1 MSLKKIAAVRRGLKL
16 PGGAGVRSLRGLL
29 VGSAILF
36 MCSALAGAAS
46 GRTGAGS
53 SGEASGSGLASPKAV
68 VREVRTLESDRIGTT
83 SPVGLAFA
91 SSNESFYL
99 TSAPKQIAPPDTVI
113 ARLKPFALR
122 QNTDRVDSTKVAAS
136 VRNRINIAFDDVR
149 DRLLLLREDG
159 RRLFA
164 IQANT
169 DGSLDPTSLVRYD
182 VGRFGLG
189 HPEGMAVDPAS
200 GAIFILDASGPRIAR
215 LEPGSDG
222 GFADADVSSVDLA
235 PSGATNVRGIAFDPS
250 SGHLHVHAEGGKL
263 YELTTAG
270 QTVAVRDLSGITLG
284 TPQAMVFAPS
294 GDLTDS
300 PDQQSIYMADSGGS
314 GQALGQIVELS
325 LTAAVAPA
333 ASSFSSSL
341 VHTVDTAAWDKPS
354 PDPSGLAYLS
364 GKNRIMVTDG
374 EVEETKG
381 GITHFEG
388 ANVWEMT
395 FGGNVLRTA
404 NVSKVQPTV
413 VPMSNEPT
421 GVAYDPALDLYYFT
435 DDGPKVVLR
444 LNPGADDV
452 VGTADDSWN
461 SFAVSGFGDGDPEGI
476 AYDTAHDRIFVA
488 DGVNAEVYQ
497 YTTTGSLVG
506 HFDVAAFGVQDPET
520 VEFNPVSGTLFVL
533 SNRPSGPIIV
543 ETSLNGTL
551 IQTINVAAA
560 GARKPAGLAYAPA
573 SDGSGDLHFYIAD
586 RGIDNDSHPEEN
598 DGKIYELTAPQ
609 TGTPDQD
616 PTITSDGGGAT
627 ASKSV
632 PENQAAVTD
641 VDATD
646 PDSDPLTYSLAG
658 GVDAS
663 DFTINQTSGVLSFTT
678 PPDFEAPGDANTDN
692 VYEVTV
698 AVSDGRG
705 GSDSQQIS
713 VTVTD
718 VVEAPNQDPTIT
730 SDGGGATA
738 SESVPENQTAVTDV
752 DATDPDSDPLTYSFA
767 GGADDSDFTI
777 NQTSGVLSFTTPP
790 DFEAPGDANTDNV
803 YEVTVAVSDGQG
815 GSDTQQISV
824 TVTNVDEGGS
834 SAFTFSLRDAATVG
848 GVSVANEDLV
858 SYDGAGH
865 FSLAFDGSDVGLA
878 AYRIDGFAWLDSDTL
893 LLSVDADRSNILP
906 GMTGPIDDSDV
917 VRFDATS
924 LGATTAGTFSM
935 YFDGSDVGLTQSA
948 ADVDALELLSD
959 GRLVISTTGTV
970 SVSGVSAR
978 DEDLLAFTPDHRG
991 HVRALFRRQRCWTRR
1006 EPRGRR
1012 RGERG
1017 RLRKALLVNRRHL
1030 RRSRFERGGRG
1041 RLRLQSD
1048 PARTDDR
1055 RHILV
1060 VSFLR
1065 RLELRSRGERRL
1077 RHRRALRAGCGNVV
1091 TG

>member
-1 MSLKKIAAVRRGLKL
+1 
-16 PGGAGVRSLRGLL
+16 
-29 VGSAILF
+29 

-46 GRTGAGS
+46 GRAGAGS
-53 SGEASGSGLASPKAV
+53 SGEASRSGLARTEAV

-99 TSAPKQIAPPDTVI
+99 TSAPKQIAPPDTAI

-122 QNTDRVDSTKVAAS
+122 RNTDRVGSTKVAAS

-159 RRLFA
+159 RRLYA
-164 IQANT
+164 IQANA

-182 VGRFGLG
+182 VSRFGLG

-222 GFADADVSSVDLA
+222 GFADADVSSIDLA

-263 YELTTAG
+263 YELTTGG

-300 PDQQSIYMADSGGS
+300 PDEQSIYMADSGGS

-413 VPMSNEPT
+413 VPMSDEPT
-421 GVAYDPALDLYYFT
+421 GVAYDPALDLYYFS
-435 DDGPKVVLR
+435 DDGPKVVFR

-461 SFAVSGFGDGDPEGI
+461 SFGVSGFGDGDPEGI

-533 SNRPSGPIIV
+533 SNRPSGPIVV

-609 TGTPDQD
+609 TGTPNQD
-616 PTITSDGGGAT
+616 PTITSAGGGAT

-632 PENQAAVTD
+632 PENQTAVTD

-646 PDSDPLTYSLAG
+646 PDSDPLTYSLEG
-658 GVDAS
+658 GADDS

-713 VTVTD
+713 VTVTNMD
-718 VVEAPNQDPTIT
+718 DT
-730 SDGGGATA
+730 S
-738 SESVPENQTAVTDV
+738 S
-752 DATDPDSDPLTYSFA
+752 
-767 GGADDSDFTI
+767 
-777 NQTSGVLSFTTPP
+777 
-790 DFEAPGDANTDNV
+790 
-803 YEVTVAVSDGQG
+803 
-815 GSDTQQISV
+815 
-824 TVTNVDEGGS
+824 
-834 SAFTFSLRDAATVG
+834 FTFSLRDAATVG
-848 GVSVANEDLV
+848 GVSVANEDIV

-893 LLSVDADRSNILP
+893 LLSVDTDRTNILP

-917 VRFDATS
+917 VRFNASS

-948 ADVDALELLSD
+948 ADVDALELLAD
-959 GRLVISTTGTV
+959 GRIVISTTGTV

-978 DEDLLAFTPDHRG
+978 DEDLLAFTPASLG
-991 HVRALFRRQRCWTRR
+991 QTTAGTFALYFD
-1006 EPRGRR
+1006 GSDVGL
-1012 RGERG
+1012 GENPEDVDAVSVDASG
-1017 RLRKALLVNRRHL
+1017 RL
-1030 RRSRFERGGRG
+1030 
-1041 RLRLQSD
+1041 
-1048 PARTDDR
+1048 
-1055 RHILV
+1055 
-1060 VSFLR
+1060 FLSTADTFAVPG
-1065 RLELRSRGERRL
+1065 LSGADEDVFVFNPTQLGPTT
-1077 RHRRALRAGCGNVV
+1077 AGTYLPSLFFDGSSSGLAANDVFGIDV
-1091 TG
+1091 P

>member
-1 MSLKKIAAVRRGLKL
+1 
-16 PGGAGVRSLRGLL
+16 
-29 VGSAILF
+29 

-46 GRTGAGS
+46 GRAAAGP
-53 SGEASGSGLASPKAV
+53 SGEASGSSLASPKAV
-68 VREVRTLESDRIGTT
+68 VREVGTLESDRIGTS

-91 SSNESFYL
+91 SSNGSFYL
-99 TSAPKQIAPPDTVI
+99 TGAPKQIAAPDTTI
-113 ARLKPFALR
+113 ARLKPFAPR
-122 QNTDRVDSTKVAAS
+122 RNADRVGSSEVAAS
-136 VRNRINIAFDDVR
+136 VRNRINVAFDDVR

-164 IQANT
+164 IQANA
-169 DGSLDPTSLVRYD
+169 DGSLDPTSLMRYD
-182 VGRFGLG
+182 VSPFGLG
-189 HPEGMAVDPAS
+189 PPAGMAVDPAS
-200 GAIFILDASGPRIAR
+200 GAIFVLDASGPRIAR

-222 GFADADVSSVDLA
+222 GFADADISSIDLA

-250 SGHLHVHAEGGKL
+250 SGHLHVHAQGGKL
-263 YELTTAG
+263 YELTTGG

-294 GDLTDS
+294 GDLTDA
-300 PDQQSIYMADSGGS
+300 PDELSIYVADSGGS
-314 GQALGQIVELS
+314 RQALGQIVELS
-325 LTAAVAPA
+325 LSAAVAPA

-374 EVEETKG
+374 EVEETVG

-395 FGGNVLRTA
+395 FGGNVIRTA
-404 NVSKVQPTV
+404 NISKVQPTV

-421 GVAYDPALDLYYFT
+421 GVAYDPAQDIYYFA
-435 DDGPKVVLR
+435 DDSQKAVFR

-452 VGTADDSWN
+452 VGTADDGWN
-461 SFAVSGFGDGDPEGI
+461 SFGVKAFGDTDPEGI

-488 DGVNAEVYQ
+488 DGANAEVYQ

-506 HFDVAAFGVQDPET
+506 HFDVAAFGVQDPES
-520 VEFNPVSGTLFVL
+520 VEYNPVSGTLFVL
-533 SNRPSGPIIV
+533 SNRESGPIVV
-543 ETSLNGTL
+543 ETSITGTL
-551 IQTINVAAA
+551 VQTINVAAA
-560 GARKPAGLAYAPA
+560 GAHKPAGLAYAPA
-573 SDGSGDLHFYIAD
+573 SDGSGTFRFYIAD
-586 RGIDNDSHPEEN
+586 RGVDNNSNPNEN

-609 TGTPDQD
+609 TGTPNQD
-616 PTITSDGGGAT
+616 PTITSDGGGTT

-632 PENQAAVTD
+632 PENQTAVTD

-658 GVDAS
+658 GVDDS

-713 VTVTD
+713 VTVT
-718 VVEAPNQDPTIT
+718 
-730 SDGGGATA
+730 
-738 SESVPENQTAVTDV
+738 
-752 DATDPDSDPLTYSFA
+752 
-767 GGADDSDFTI
+767 
-777 NQTSGVLSFTTPP
+777 
-790 DFEAPGDANTDNV
+790 
-803 YEVTVAVSDGQG
+803 
-815 GSDTQQISV
+815 
-824 TVTNVDEGGS
+824 NVDDTSS

-848 GVSVANEDLV
+848 GVSVANEDIV
-858 SYDGAGH
+858 SNDGAGH

-878 AYRIDGFAWLDSDTL
+878 GYRIDASAWLDSDTL
-893 LLSVDADRSNILP
+893 LLSVDADRANILP

-917 VRFDATS
+917 VRFDASS

-948 ADVDALELLSD
+948 ADVDAFELLSD

-970 SVSGVSAR
+970 SVSGTSAR
-978 DEDLLAFTPDHRG
+978 DEDLLAFTPTSLG
-991 HVRALFRRQRCWTRR
+991 QTTVGTFALYFD
-1006 EPRGRR
+1006 GSDVGL
-1012 RGERG
+1012 GESPEDVDAVSVDSTG
-1017 RLRKALLVNRRHL
+1017 RLFLSTADTFAVPGLSGADEDVFVFNPTQLGPTTAGTYSPSL
-1030 RRSRFERGGRG
+1030 FFDGS
-1041 RLRLQSD
+1041 
-1048 PARTDDR
+1048 
-1055 RHILV
+1055 
-1060 VSFLR
+1060 SFGLAANDVF
-1065 RLELRSRGERRL
+1065 GID
-1077 RHRRALRAGCGNVV
+1077 VP
-1091 TG
+1091 

>member
-1 MSLKKIAAVRRGLKL
+1 
-16 PGGAGVRSLRGLL
+16 LRGLL

-46 GRTGAGS
+46 GRAGAGS
-53 SGEASGSGLASPKAV
+53 SGEASRSGLARTEAV

-99 TSAPKQIAPPDTVI
+99 TSAPKQIAPPDTAI

-122 QNTDRVDSTKVAAS
+122 RNTDRVGSTKVAAS

-159 RRLFA
+159 RRLYA
-164 IQANT
+164 IQANA

-182 VGRFGLG
+182 VSRFGLG

-222 GFADADVSSVDLA
+222 GFADADVSSIDLA

-263 YELTTAG
+263 YELTTGG

-300 PDQQSIYMADSGGS
+300 PDEQSIYMADSGGS

-413 VPMSNEPT
+413 VPMSDEPT
-421 GVAYDPALDLYYFT
+421 GVAYDPALDLYYFS
-435 DDGPKVVLR
+435 DDGPKVVFR

-461 SFAVSGFGDGDPEGI
+461 SFGVSGFGDGDPEGI

-533 SNRPSGPIIV
+533 SNRPSGPIVV

-609 TGTPDQD
+609 TGTPNQD
-616 PTITSDGGGAT
+616 PTITSAGGGAT

-632 PENQAAVTD
+632 PENQTAVTD

-646 PDSDPLTYSLAG
+646 PDSDPLTYSLEG
-658 GVDAS
+658 GADDS

-718 VVEAPNQDPTIT
+718 VVEAPNQHPMIS

-738 SESVPENQTAVTDV
+738 SKSVPENQTAVTDV
-752 DATDPDSDPLTYSFA
+752 DATDPDSDPLTYSLG

-803 YEVTVAVSDGQG
+803 YEVTVAVSDGRG
-815 GSDTQQISV
+815 GSDSQQISV
-824 TVTNVDEGGS
+824 TVTNMDDTS
-834 SAFTFSLRDAATVG
+834 SFTFSLRDAATVG
-848 GVSVANEDLV
+848 GVSVANEDIV

-893 LLSVDADRSNILP
+893 LLSVDTDRTNILP

-917 VRFDATS
+917 VRFNASS

-948 ADVDALELLSD
+948 ADVDALELLAD
-959 GRLVISTTGTV
+959 GRIVISTTGTV

-978 DEDLLAFTPDHRG
+978 DEDLLAFTPASLG
-991 HVRALFRRQRCWTRR
+991 QTTAGTFALYFD
-1006 EPRGRR
+1006 GSDVGL
-1012 RGERG
+1012 GENPEDVDAVSVDASG
-1017 RLRKALLVNRRHL
+1017 RL
-1030 RRSRFERGGRG
+1030 
-1041 RLRLQSD
+1041 
-1048 PARTDDR
+1048 
-1055 RHILV
+1055 
-1060 VSFLR
+1060 FLSTADTFAVPG
-1065 RLELRSRGERRL
+1065 LSGADEDVFVFNPTQLGPTT
-1077 RHRRALRAGCGNVV
+1077 AGTYLPSLFFDGSSSGLAANDVFGIDV
-1091 TG
+1091 P

>member
-1 MSLKKIAAVRRGLKL
+1 MSLRKIAAVRPGRKL
-16 PGGAGVRSLRGLL
+16 SGGVRGLL
-29 VGSAILF
+29 VGSAILV

-46 GRTGAGS
+46 GRAGAGP
-53 SGEASGSGLASPKAV
+53 GGQASGSGLASPKAV

-83 SPVGLAFA
+83 SPMGLAFE
-91 SSNESFYL
+91 SKNKSFYL
-99 TSAPKQIAPPDTVI
+99 VQAPPQVATPDTTI

-122 QNTDRVDSTKVAAS
+122 PSTDRVGSTKVVAS
-136 VRNRINIAFDDVR
+136 VRDPINIAFDDVR
-149 DRLLLLREDG
+149 DRLLLLRDDG

-164 IQANT
+164 IQTNA
-169 DGSLDPTSLVRYD
+169 DGSLDPTTLVRYD
-182 VGRFGLG
+182 VSRFGLG
-189 HPEGMAVDPAS
+189 HPAGMAVDPAS
-200 GAIFILDASGPRIAR
+200 GAIFVLDASGPRIAR

-222 GFADADVSSVDLA
+222 GFADADVSSIDLA

-250 SGHLHVHAEGGKL
+250 SGHLHVRAQGGKL
-263 YELTTAG
+263 YELTTGG

-294 GDLTDS
+294 GDLTDAS
-300 PDQQSIYMADSGGS
+300 DELSIYVADSGGS
-314 GQALGQIVELS
+314 RQALGQIVELS
-325 LTAAVAPA
+325 LSAAVAPA

-374 EVEETKG
+374 EVEETVG

-395 FGGNVLRTA
+395 FGGNVIRTA
-404 NVSKVQPTV
+404 NISKVQPTV

-421 GVAYDPALDLYYFT
+421 GVAYDPAQDIYYFS
-435 DDGPKVVLR
+435 DDGQKAVFR

-461 SFAVSGFGDGDPEGI
+461 SFGVNVFGDGDPEGI

-506 HFDVAAFGVQDPET
+506 HFDVAAFGVQDPES
-520 VEFNPVSGTLFVL
+520 VEYNPVTGTLFVL
-533 SNRPSGPIIV
+533 SNRPSGPIVV
-543 ETSLNGTL
+543 ETSITGTL
-551 IQTINVAAA
+551 VQTINVAAA

-573 SDGSGDLHFYIAD
+573 SDGSGAFRFYIAD
-586 RGIDNDSHPEEN
+586 RGVDNNSNPNEN
-598 DGKIYELTAPQ
+598 DGKIYEMTAPQ
-609 TGTPDQD
+609 TGPPNQD

-632 PENQAAVTD
+632 PENQTAVTD

-658 GVDAS
+658 GADAS
-663 DFTINQTSGVLSFTT
+663 DFTINQTSGVLSFAT

-713 VTVTD
+713 VTVT
-718 VVEAPNQDPTIT
+718 
-730 SDGGGATA
+730 
-738 SESVPENQTAVTDV
+738 
-752 DATDPDSDPLTYSFA
+752 
-767 GGADDSDFTI
+767 
-777 NQTSGVLSFTTPP
+777 
-790 DFEAPGDANTDNV
+790 
-803 YEVTVAVSDGQG
+803 
-815 GSDTQQISV
+815 
-824 TVTNVDEGGS
+824 NVDDTSS
-834 SAFTFSLRDAATVG
+834 SAFTFSLRAAATVG
-848 GVSVANEDLV
+848 GVSVANEDIV

-878 AYRIDGFAWLDSDTL
+878 GYRIDAFAWLDSDSL
-893 LLSVDADRSNILP
+893 LLSVDADLANILP

-917 VRFDATS
+917 VRFDASS

-948 ADVDALELLSD
+948 ADVDGFELLSD
-959 GRLVISTTGTV
+959 GRIVISTTGTV
-970 SVSGVSAR
+970 SVSSPSAR
-978 DEDLLAFTPDHRG
+978 DEDLLAFTPSTLG
-991 HVRALFRRQRCWTRR
+991 QTTAGTFALYFDGSDVGLGDSP
-1006 EPRGRR
+1006 EDIDAVSVDAS
-1012 RGERG
+1012 G
-1017 RLRKALLVNRRHL
+1017 RLFLSTADVFAVPGLSGADEDVFVFNPTQLGPTTAGAYSPSL
-1030 RRSRFERGGRG
+1030 FFDGS
-1041 RLRLQSD
+1041 
-1048 PARTDDR
+1048 
-1055 RHILV
+1055 
-1060 VSFLR
+1060 SFGLAANDV
-1065 RLELRSRGERRL
+1065 LGID
-1077 RHRRALRAGCGNVV
+1077 VP
-1091 TG
+1091 

>member
-1 MSLKKIAAVRRGLKL
+1 MSLRKIAAARPGRKL
-16 PGGAGVRSLRGLL
+16 SGGVRGLL
-29 VGSAILF
+29 VGSAILV

-46 GRTGAGS
+46 GRAGAGP
-53 SGEASGSGLASPKAV
+53 GGQASGSGLASPKAV

-83 SPVGLAFA
+83 SPMGLAFE
-91 SSNESFYL
+91 SKNKSFYL
-99 TSAPKQIAPPDTVI
+99 VQAPPQVATPDTTI

-122 QNTDRVDSTKVAAS
+122 PSTDRVGSTKVVAS
-136 VRNRINIAFDDVR
+136 VRDPINIAFDDVR
-149 DRLLLLREDG
+149 DRLLLLRDDG

-164 IQANT
+164 IQTNA
-169 DGSLDPTSLVRYD
+169 DGSLDPTTLVRYD
-182 VGRFGLG
+182 VSRFGLG
-189 HPEGMAVDPAS
+189 HPAGMAVDPAS
-200 GAIFILDASGPRIAR
+200 GAIFVLDASGPRIAR

-222 GFADADVSSVDLA
+222 GFADADVSSIDLA

-250 SGHLHVHAEGGKL
+250 SGHLHVHAQGGKL
-263 YELTTAG
+263 YELTTGG

-294 GDLTDS
+294 GDLTDAS
-300 PDQQSIYMADSGGS
+300 DELSIYVADSGGS
-314 GQALGQIVELS
+314 RQALGQIVELS

-374 EVEETKG
+374 EVEETVG

-395 FGGNVLRTA
+395 FGGNVIRTA
-404 NVSKVQPTV
+404 NISKVQPTV

-421 GVAYDPALDLYYFT
+421 GVAYDPAQDLYYFS
-435 DDGPKVVLR
+435 DDGQKAVFR

-461 SFAVSGFGDGDPEGI
+461 SFGVNAFGDGDPEGI

-506 HFDVAAFGVQDPET
+506 HFDVASFGVQDPES
-520 VEFNPVSGTLFVL
+520 VEYNPVSGTLFVL
-533 SNRPSGPIIV
+533 SNRPSGPIVV
-543 ETSLNGTL
+543 ETSITGTL
-551 IQTINVAAA
+551 VQTINVAAA

-573 SDGSGDLHFYIAD
+573 SDGSGAFRFYIAD
-586 RGIDNDSHPEEN
+586 RGVDNNSNPNEN
-598 DGKIYELTAPQ
+598 DGKIYEMTAPQ
-609 TGTPDQD
+609 TGPPNQD

-632 PENQAAVTD
+632 PENQTAVTD

-658 GVDAS
+658 GADAS
-663 DFTINQTSGVLSFTT
+663 DFTINQTSGVLSFAT

-713 VTVTD
+713 VTVT
-718 VVEAPNQDPTIT
+718 
-730 SDGGGATA
+730 
-738 SESVPENQTAVTDV
+738 
-752 DATDPDSDPLTYSFA
+752 
-767 GGADDSDFTI
+767 
-777 NQTSGVLSFTTPP
+777 
-790 DFEAPGDANTDNV
+790 
-803 YEVTVAVSDGQG
+803 
-815 GSDTQQISV
+815 
-824 TVTNVDEGGS
+824 NVDDTSS
-834 SAFTFSLRDAATVG
+834 SAFTFSLRAAATVG
-848 GVSVANEDLV
+848 GVSVANEDIV

-878 AYRIDGFAWLDSDTL
+878 GYRIDAFAWLDSDSL
-893 LLSVDADRSNILP
+893 LLSVDADLANILP

-917 VRFDATS
+917 VRFDASS

-948 ADVDALELLSD
+948 ADVDAFELLSD
-959 GRLVISTTGTV
+959 GRIVISTTGTV
-970 SVSGVSAR
+970 SVSSPSAR
-978 DEDLLAFTPDHRG
+978 DEDLLAFTPSTLG
-991 HVRALFRRQRCWTRR
+991 QTTAGTFALYFDGSDVGLGDSP
-1006 EPRGRR
+1006 EDIDAVSVDAS
-1012 RGERG
+1012 G
-1017 RLRKALLVNRRHL
+1017 RLFLSTADVFAVPGLSGADEDVFVFNPTQLGPTTAGAYSPSL
-1030 RRSRFERGGRG
+1030 FFDGS
-1041 RLRLQSD
+1041 
-1048 PARTDDR
+1048 
-1055 RHILV
+1055 
-1060 VSFLR
+1060 SFGLAANDVF
-1065 RLELRSRGERRL
+1065 GID
-1077 RHRRALRAGCGNVV
+1077 VP
-1091 TG
+1091 

>member
-1 MSLKKIAAVRRGLKL
+1 
-16 PGGAGVRSLRGLL
+16 LRGLL

-46 GRTGAGS
+46 GRAGAGS
-53 SGEASGSGLASPKAV
+53 SGEASRSGLARTEAV

-99 TSAPKQIAPPDTVI
+99 TSAPKQIAPPDTAI

-122 QNTDRVDSTKVAAS
+122 RNTDRVGSTKVAAS

-159 RRLFA
+159 RRLYA
-164 IQANT
+164 IQANA

-182 VGRFGLG
+182 VSRFGLG

-200 GAIFILDASGPRIAR
+200 GAIFILDASGQRIAR

-222 GFADADVSSVDLA
+222 GFADADVSSIDLA

-263 YELTTAG
+263 YELTTGG

-300 PDQQSIYMADSGGS
+300 PDEQSIYMADSGGS

-413 VPMSNEPT
+413 VPMSDEPT
-421 GVAYDPALDLYYFT
+421 GVAYDPALDLYYFS
-435 DDGPKVVLR
+435 DDGPKVVFR

-461 SFAVSGFGDGDPEGI
+461 SFGVSGFGDGDPEGI

-506 HFDVAAFGVQDPET
+506 HFDVAAFGVEDPET

-533 SNRPSGPIIV
+533 SNRPSGPIVV

-609 TGTPDQD
+609 TGTPNQD
-616 PTITSDGGGAT
+616 PTITSAGGGAT

-632 PENQAAVTD
+632 PENQTAVTD

-646 PDSDPLTYSLAG
+646 PDSDPLTYSLEG
-658 GVDAS
+658 GADDS

-713 VTVTD
+713 VTVTNMD
-718 VVEAPNQDPTIT
+718 DT
-730 SDGGGATA
+730 S
-738 SESVPENQTAVTDV
+738 S
-752 DATDPDSDPLTYSFA
+752 
-767 GGADDSDFTI
+767 
-777 NQTSGVLSFTTPP
+777 
-790 DFEAPGDANTDNV
+790 
-803 YEVTVAVSDGQG
+803 
-815 GSDTQQISV
+815 
-824 TVTNVDEGGS
+824 
-834 SAFTFSLRDAATVG
+834 FTFSLRDAATVG
-848 GVSVANEDLV
+848 GVSVANEDIV

-893 LLSVDADRSNILP
+893 LLSVDTDRTNILP

-917 VRFDATS
+917 VRFNASS

-948 ADVDALELLSD
+948 ADVDALELLAD
-959 GRLVISTTGTV
+959 GRIVISTTGTV

-978 DEDLLAFTPDHRG
+978 DEDLLAFTPASLG
-991 HVRALFRRQRCWTRR
+991 QTTAGTFALYFD
-1006 EPRGRR
+1006 GSDVGL
-1012 RGERG
+1012 GENPEDVDAVSVDASG
-1017 RLRKALLVNRRHL
+1017 RL
-1030 RRSRFERGGRG
+1030 
-1041 RLRLQSD
+1041 
-1048 PARTDDR
+1048 
-1055 RHILV
+1055 
-1060 VSFLR
+1060 FLSTADTFAVPG
-1065 RLELRSRGERRL
+1065 LSGADEDVFVFNPTQLGPTT
-1077 RHRRALRAGCGNVV
+1077 AGTYLPSLFFDGSSSGLAANDVFGIDV
-1091 TG
+1091 P

>member
-1 MSLKKIAAVRRGLKL
+1 
-16 PGGAGVRSLRGLL
+16 
-29 VGSAILF
+29 

-46 GRTGAGS
+46 GRAGAGS
-53 SGEASGSGLASPKAV
+53 SGEASRSGLARTEAV

-99 TSAPKQIAPPDTVI
+99 TSAPKQIAPPDTAI

-122 QNTDRVDSTKVAAS
+122 RNTDRVGSTKVAAS

-159 RRLFA
+159 RRLYA
-164 IQANT
+164 IQANA

-182 VGRFGLG
+182 VSRFGLG

-222 GFADADVSSVDLA
+222 GFADADVSSIDLA

-263 YELTTAG
+263 YELTTGG

-300 PDQQSIYMADSGGS
+300 PDEQSIYMADSGGS

-413 VPMSNEPT
+413 VPMSDEPT
-421 GVAYDPALDLYYFT
+421 GVAYDPALDLYYFS
-435 DDGPKVVLR
+435 DDGPKVVFR

-461 SFAVSGFGDGDPEGI
+461 SFGVSGFGDGDPEGI

-533 SNRPSGPIIV
+533 SNRPSGPIVV

-609 TGTPDQD
+609 TGTPNQD
-616 PTITSDGGGAT
+616 PTITSAGGGAT

-632 PENQAAVTD
+632 PENQTAVTD

-646 PDSDPLTYSLAG
+646 PDSDPLTYSLEG
-658 GVDAS
+658 GADDS

-713 VTVTD
+713 VTVTNMD
-718 VVEAPNQDPTIT
+718 DT
-730 SDGGGATA
+730 S
-738 SESVPENQTAVTDV
+738 S
-752 DATDPDSDPLTYSFA
+752 
-767 GGADDSDFTI
+767 
-777 NQTSGVLSFTTPP
+777 
-790 DFEAPGDANTDNV
+790 
-803 YEVTVAVSDGQG
+803 
-815 GSDTQQISV
+815 
-824 TVTNVDEGGS
+824 
-834 SAFTFSLRDAATVG
+834 FTFSLRDAATVG
-848 GVSVANEDLV
+848 GVSVANEDIV

-893 LLSVDADRSNILP
+893 LLSVDTDRTNILP

-917 VRFDATS
+917 VRFDASS

-948 ADVDALELLSD
+948 ADVDALELLAD
-959 GRLVISTTGTV
+959 GRIVISTTGTV

-978 DEDLLAFTPDHRG
+978 DEDLLAFTPASLG
-991 HVRALFRRQRCWTRR
+991 QTTAGTFALYFD
-1006 EPRGRR
+1006 GSDVGL
-1012 RGERG
+1012 GENPEDVDAVSVDASG
-1017 RLRKALLVNRRHL
+1017 RL
-1030 RRSRFERGGRG
+1030 
-1041 RLRLQSD
+1041 
-1048 PARTDDR
+1048 
-1055 RHILV
+1055 
-1060 VSFLR
+1060 FLSTADTFAVPG
-1065 RLELRSRGERRL
+1065 LSGADEDVFVFNPTQLGPTT
-1077 RHRRALRAGCGNVV
+1077 AGTYLPSLFFDGSSSGLAANDVFGIDV
-1091 TG
+1091 P

>member
-1 MSLKKIAAVRRGLKL
+1 MSLKKTAAVRPGRKLPDGVRGL
-16 PGGAGVRSLRGLL
+16 R
-29 VGSAILF
+29 VGSAILV
-36 MCSALAGAAS
+36 MCLALAGAAS
-46 GRTGAGS
+46 GRAVAGP
-53 SGEASGSGLASPKAV
+53 SGEASGPRLASPKPV
-68 VREVRTLESDRIGTT
+68 VREVRTLESDRIGTS

-91 SSNESFYL
+91 SSNRSLYL
-99 TSAPKQIAPPDTVI
+99 TGAPKQIAPPDTAI

-122 QNTDRVDSTKVAAS
+122 PSTDRVGSSKVAAS
-136 VRNRINIAFDDVR
+136 VRNRINIAFDDVH

-164 IQANT
+164 IPANA

-182 VGRFGLG
+182 VSRFGLG
-189 HPEGMAVDPAS
+189 HPAGMAVDPAS
-200 GAIFILDASGPRIAR
+200 GAIFVLDASGPRIAR

-222 GFADADVSSVDLA
+222 GFADADVSSIDLA

-250 SGHLHVHAEGGKL
+250 SGHLHVHAQGGKL
-263 YELTTAG
+263 YELTTGG

-294 GDLTDS
+294 GDLTDA
-300 PDQQSIYMADSGGS
+300 PDELSIYVADSGGS
-314 GQALGQIVELS
+314 RQALGQIVELS
-325 LTAAVAPA
+325 LSAAVAPA

-374 EVEETKG
+374 EVEETVG

-395 FGGNVLRTA
+395 FGGNVIRTA
-404 NVSKVQPTV
+404 NISKVQPTV

-421 GVAYDPALDLYYFT
+421 GVAYDPAQDTYYFA
-435 DDGPKVVLR
+435 DDSQKAVFR

-461 SFAVSGFGDGDPEGI
+461 SFSVKAFGDTDPEGI

-488 DGVNAEVYQ
+488 DGANAEVYQ
-497 YTTTGSLVG
+497 YTTTGSLVS
-506 HFDVAAFGVQDPET
+506 HFDVAAFGVQDPES
-520 VEFNPVSGTLFVL
+520 VEYNPVSGTLFVL
-533 SNRPSGPIIV
+533 SNRQSGPIVV
-543 ETSLNGTL
+543 ETSITGTL
-551 IQTINVAAA
+551 VQTINVAAA
-560 GARKPAGLAYAPA
+560 GAHKPAGLAYAPA
-573 SDGSGDLHFYIAD
+573 SDGSGAFRFYIAD
-586 RGIDNDSHPEEN
+586 RGVDNNSNPNEN

-609 TGTPDQD
+609 TGTPNQD
-616 PTITSDGGGAT
+616 PTIMSDGGGAT

-632 PENQAAVTD
+632 PENQTAVTD

-658 GVDAS
+658 GVDDS

-713 VTVTD
+713 VTVTNVD
-718 VVEAPNQDPTIT
+718 EAPNQDPTIT
-730 SDGGGATA
+730 SDGGGTTA
-738 SESVPENQTAVTDV
+738 SKSVPENQTAVTDV
-752 DATDPDSDPLTYSFA
+752 DATDPDSDPLTYSLA
-767 GGADDSDFTI
+767 GGVDDSDFTI

-803 YEVTVAVSDGQG
+803 YEVTVAVSDGRG
-815 GSDTQQISV
+815 GSDSQQISV
-824 TVTNVDEGGS
+824 TVTNVDDTSS

-848 GVSVANEDLV
+848 GVSVANEDIV

-878 AYRIDGFAWLDSDTL
+878 GYRIDAFAWLDSDTL
-893 LLSVDADRSNILP
+893 LFSVDADRANILP

-917 VRFDATS
+917 VRFDASS

-948 ADVDALELLSD
+948 ADVDGFELLSD
-959 GRLVISTTGTV
+959 GRIVISTTGTV
-970 SVSGVSAR
+970 SVSSPSAR
-978 DEDLLAFTPDHRG
+978 DEDLLAFTPS
-991 HVRALFRRQRCWTRR
+991 ALGQTTTGTF
-1006 EPRGRR
+1006 
-1012 RGERG
+1012 
-1017 RLRKALLVNRRHL
+1017 ALY
-1030 RRSRFERGGRG
+1030 FDG
-1041 RLRLQSD
+1041 SD
-1048 PARTDDR
+1048 VGLGDSPEDIDA
-1055 RHILV
+1055 
-1060 VSFLR
+1060 VSVDASGKLFLSTADVFGVPG
-1065 RLELRSRGERRL
+1065 LSGADEDVFVFNPTQLGPTT
-1077 RHRRALRAGCGNVV
+1077 AGTYSPSLFFDGSSFGLAANDVFGIDV
-1091 TG
+1091 P

>member
-1 MSLKKIAAVRRGLKL
+1 MSLRKIAAARPGRKL
-16 PGGAGVRSLRGLL
+16 SGGVRGLL
-29 VGSAILF
+29 VGSAILV

-46 GRTGAGS
+46 GRAGAGP
-53 SGEASGSGLASPKAV
+53 GGQASGSGLASPKAV

-83 SPVGLAFA
+83 SPMGLAFE
-91 SSNESFYL
+91 SKNKSFYL
-99 TSAPKQIAPPDTVI
+99 VQAPPQVATPDTTI

-122 QNTDRVDSTKVAAS
+122 PSTDRVGSTKVVAS
-136 VRNRINIAFDDVR
+136 VRDPINIAFDDVR
-149 DRLLLLREDG
+149 DRLLLLRDDG

-164 IQANT
+164 IQTNA
-169 DGSLDPTSLVRYD
+169 DGSLDPTTLVRYD
-182 VGRFGLG
+182 VSRFGLG
-189 HPEGMAVDPAS
+189 HPAGMAVDPAS
-200 GAIFILDASGPRIAR
+200 GAIFVLDASGPRIAR

-222 GFADADVSSVDLA
+222 GFADADVSSIDLA

-250 SGHLHVHAEGGKL
+250 SGHLHVHAQGGKL
-263 YELTTAG
+263 YELTTGG

-294 GDLTDS
+294 GDLTDAS
-300 PDQQSIYMADSGGS
+300 DELSIYVADSGGS
-314 GQALGQIVELS
+314 RQALGQIVELS

-374 EVEETKG
+374 EVEETVG

-395 FGGNVLRTA
+395 FGGNVIRTA
-404 NVSKVQPTV
+404 NISKVQPTV

-421 GVAYDPALDLYYFT
+421 GVAYDPAQDLYYFS
-435 DDGPKVVLR
+435 DDGQKAVFR

-461 SFAVSGFGDGDPEGI
+461 SFGVNAFGDGDPEGI

-506 HFDVAAFGVQDPET
+506 HFDVASFGVQDPES
-520 VEFNPVSGTLFVL
+520 VEYNPVSGTLFVL
-533 SNRPSGPIIV
+533 SNRPSGPIVV
-543 ETSLNGTL
+543 ETSITGTL
-551 IQTINVAAA
+551 VQTINVAAA

-573 SDGSGDLHFYIAD
+573 SDGSGVFRFYIAD
-586 RGIDNDSHPEEN
+586 RGVDNNSNPNEN
-598 DGKIYELTAPQ
+598 DGKIYEMTAPQ
-609 TGTPDQD
+609 TGPPNQD

-632 PENQAAVTD
+632 PENQTAVTD

-658 GVDAS
+658 GADAS
-663 DFTINQTSGVLSFTT
+663 DFTINQTSGVLSFAT

-713 VTVTD
+713 VTVTNVD
-718 VVEAPNQDPTIT
+718 EAPNQDPTIT

-738 SESVPENQTAVTDV
+738 SKSVPENQTAVTDV
-752 DATDPDSDPLTYSFA
+752 DATDPDSDPLTYSLA
-767 GGADDSDFTI
+767 GGADASDFTI
-777 NQTSGVLSFTTPP
+777 NQTSGVLSFATPP

-803 YEVTVAVSDGQG
+803 YEVTVAVSDGRG
-815 GSDTQQISV
+815 GSDSQQISV
-824 TVTNVDEGGS
+824 TVTNVDDTSS
-834 SAFTFSLRDAATVG
+834 SAFTFSLRAAATVG
-848 GVSVANEDLV
+848 GVSVANEDIV

-878 AYRIDGFAWLDSDTL
+878 GYRIDAFAWLDSDSL
-893 LLSVDADRSNILP
+893 LLSVDADLANILP

-917 VRFDATS
+917 VRFDASS

-948 ADVDALELLSD
+948 ADVDGFELLSD
-959 GRLVISTTGTV
+959 GRIVISTTGTV
-970 SVSGVSAR
+970 SVSSPSAR
-978 DEDLLAFTPDHRG
+978 DEDLLAFTPSTLG
-991 HVRALFRRQRCWTRR
+991 QTTAGTFALYFDGSDVGLGDSP
-1006 EPRGRR
+1006 EDIDAVSVDAS
-1012 RGERG
+1012 G
-1017 RLRKALLVNRRHL
+1017 RLFLSTADVFAVPGLSGADEDVFVFNPTQLGPTTAGAYSPSL
-1030 RRSRFERGGRG
+1030 FFDGS
-1041 RLRLQSD
+1041 
-1048 PARTDDR
+1048 
-1055 RHILV
+1055 
-1060 VSFLR
+1060 SFGLAANDVF
-1065 RLELRSRGERRL
+1065 GID
-1077 RHRRALRAGCGNVV
+1077 VP
-1091 TG
+1091 

>member
-1 MSLKKIAAVRRGLKL
+1 
-16 PGGAGVRSLRGLL
+16 
-29 VGSAILF
+29 

-46 GRTGAGS
+46 GRAGAGS
-53 SGEASGSGLASPKAV
+53 SGEASRSGLARTEAV

-99 TSAPKQIAPPDTVI
+99 TSAPKQIAPPDTAI

-122 QNTDRVDSTKVAAS
+122 RNTDRVGSTKVAAS

-159 RRLFA
+159 RRLYA
-164 IQANT
+164 IQANA

-182 VGRFGLG
+182 VSRFGLG

-200 GAIFILDASGPRIAR
+200 GAIFILDASGQRIAR

-222 GFADADVSSVDLA
+222 GFADADVSSIDLA

-263 YELTTAG
+263 YELTTGG

-300 PDQQSIYMADSGGS
+300 PDEQSIYMADSGGS

-413 VPMSNEPT
+413 VPMSDEPT
-421 GVAYDPALDLYYFT
+421 GVAYDPALDLYYFS
-435 DDGPKVVLR
+435 DDGPKVVFR

-461 SFAVSGFGDGDPEGI
+461 SFGVSGFGDGDPEGI

-497 YTTTGSLVG
+497 YMTTGSLVG

-533 SNRPSGPIIV
+533 SNRPSGPIVV

-609 TGTPDQD
+609 TGTPNQD
-616 PTITSDGGGAT
+616 PTITSAGGGAT

-632 PENQAAVTD
+632 PENQTAVTD

-646 PDSDPLTYSLAG
+646 PDSDPLTYSLEG
-658 GVDAS
+658 GADDS

-713 VTVTD
+713 VTVTNMD
-718 VVEAPNQDPTIT
+718 DT
-730 SDGGGATA
+730 S
-738 SESVPENQTAVTDV
+738 S
-752 DATDPDSDPLTYSFA
+752 
-767 GGADDSDFTI
+767 
-777 NQTSGVLSFTTPP
+777 
-790 DFEAPGDANTDNV
+790 
-803 YEVTVAVSDGQG
+803 
-815 GSDTQQISV
+815 
-824 TVTNVDEGGS
+824 
-834 SAFTFSLRDAATVG
+834 FTFSLRDAATVG
-848 GVSVANEDLV
+848 GVSVANEDIV

-893 LLSVDADRSNILP
+893 LLSVDTDRTNILP

-917 VRFDATS
+917 VRFNASS

-948 ADVDALELLSD
+948 ADVDALELLAD
-959 GRLVISTTGTV
+959 GRIVISTTGTV

-978 DEDLLAFTPDHRG
+978 DEDLLAFTPASLG
-991 HVRALFRRQRCWTRR
+991 QTTAGTFALYFD
-1006 EPRGRR
+1006 GSDVGL
-1012 RGERG
+1012 GENPEDVDAVSVDASG
-1017 RLRKALLVNRRHL
+1017 RL
-1030 RRSRFERGGRG
+1030 
-1041 RLRLQSD
+1041 
-1048 PARTDDR
+1048 
-1055 RHILV
+1055 
-1060 VSFLR
+1060 FLSTADTFAVPG
-1065 RLELRSRGERRL
+1065 LSGADEDVFVFNPTQLGPTT
-1077 RHRRALRAGCGNVV
+1077 AGTYLPSLFFDGSSSGLAANDVFGIDV
-1091 TG
+1091 P

>member
-1 MSLKKIAAVRRGLKL
+1 VSLKKIAAVRRGRKL

-29 VGSAILF
+29 VGSAVLVT
-36 MCSALAGAAS
+36 CSSLAGAAS
-46 GRTGAGS
+46 GRAGGS
-53 SGEASGSGLASPKAV
+53 PSGEASGSALASPKAV
-68 VREVRTLESDRIGTT
+68 VREVQTIESDRIGTS
-83 SPVGLAFA
+83 SPMGLAFA
-91 SSNESFYL
+91 SSGKSFYVV
-99 TSAPKQIAPPDTVI
+99 QAPPQVATPDTTV

-122 QNTDRVDSTKVAAS
+122 PDTDRVGSTKVAAS
-136 VRNRINIAFDDVR
+136 VRDPINIAYDDFR
-149 DRLLLLREDG
+149 DRLLLLRADG

-164 IQANT
+164 IQTNA
-169 DGSLDPTSLVRYD
+169 DGSLDRTTLVHYD
-182 VGRFGLG
+182 VSRFGLG
-189 HPEGMAVDPAS
+189 DPEGMAVDPAS
-200 GAIFILDASGPRIAR
+200 GTIFVLDGSGPRIVR

-222 GFADADVSSVDLA
+222 GFADAAVSSIDLG
-235 PSGATNVRGIAFDPS
+235 PSGAANVRGIAFDPS
-250 SGHLHVHAEGGKL
+250 SGHLHVDAQGEKL
-263 YELTTAG
+263 YELTTG
-270 QTVAVRDLSGITLG
+270 GETVAVRDLSGITLG

-294 GDLTDS
+294 GDLTDA
-300 PDQQSIYMADSGGS
+300 PGEQSIYMADSGGS
-314 GQALGQIVELS
+314 SQTLGQIVELS

-413 VPMSNEPT
+413 VPMSDEPT
-421 GVAYDPALDLYYFT
+421 GVAYDPALDLYYFS
-435 DDGPKVVLR
+435 DDGPKVVFR
-444 LNPGADDV
+444 LNPGADDL

-461 SFAVSGFGDGDPEGI
+461 SFGVSGFGNGDPEGI

-573 SDGSGDLHFYIAD
+573 SNGSGAFRFYIAD
-586 RGIDNDSHPEEN
+586 RGIDNDSHPDEN

-609 TGTPDQD
+609 TGTPNQA

-632 PENQAAVTD
+632 SENQTAVTD

-658 GVDAS
+658 GV
-663 DFTINQTSGVLSFTT
+663 
-678 PPDFEAPGDANTDN
+678 
-692 VYEVTV
+692 
-698 AVSDGRG
+698 
-705 GSDSQQIS
+705 
-713 VTVTD
+713 
-718 VVEAPNQDPTIT
+718 
-730 SDGGGATA
+730 
-738 SESVPENQTAVTDV
+738 
-752 DATDPDSDPLTYSFA
+752 
-767 GGADDSDFTI
+767 DDSDFTI

-803 YEVTVAVSDGQG
+803 YEVMVAVSDSRG
-815 GSDTQQISV
+815 GSDSQQISV
-824 TVTNVDEGGS
+824 TVTDVVEAPNQAPTITSDGGGATASKSVSENQTAVTDVDATDPDSDPLTYSLAGGVDDSDFTINQTSGVLSFTTPPDFEAPGDANTDNVYEVMVAVSDSRGGSDSQQISVTVTDVDEGGS

-848 GVSVANEDLV
+848 GVSVANEDIV

-865 FSLAFDGSDVGLA
+865 FSLAFDGSDVGLG

-893 LLSVDADRSNILP
+893 LLSVDADRTNILP

-917 VRFDATS
+917 ARFDASS
-924 LGATTAGTFSM
+924 LGATTAGTFSI

-959 GRLVISTTGTV
+959 GRIVITTTGTV

-978 DEDLLAFTPDHRG
+978 DEDLLAFTPTSLG
-991 HVRALFRRQRCWTRR
+991 QTTVGTFALYFD
-1006 EPRGRR
+1006 GSDVGL
-1012 RGERG
+1012 GESPEDVDAVSVDASG
-1017 RLRKALLVNRRHL
+1017 RLFLSTADTFAVPGLSGADEDVFVFNPTELGSTTAGTYSPSL
-1030 RRSRFERGGRG
+1030 FFDGS
-1041 RLRLQSD
+1041 
-1048 PARTDDR
+1048 
-1055 RHILV
+1055 
-1060 VSFLR
+1060 SFGLAANDVF
-1065 RLELRSRGERRL
+1065 GID
-1077 RHRRALRAGCGNVV
+1077 VP
-1091 TG
+1091 

>member
-1 MSLKKIAAVRRGLKL
+1 
-16 PGGAGVRSLRGLL
+16 
-29 VGSAILF
+29 

-46 GRTGAGS
+46 GRAGAGS
-53 SGEASGSGLASPKAV
+53 SGEASRSGLARTEAV

-99 TSAPKQIAPPDTVI
+99 TSAPKQIAPPDTAI

-122 QNTDRVDSTKVAAS
+122 RNTDRVGSTKVAAS

-159 RRLFA
+159 RRLYA
-164 IQANT
+164 IQANA

-182 VGRFGLG
+182 VSRFGLG

-222 GFADADVSSVDLA
+222 GFADADVSSIDLA

-263 YELTTAG
+263 YELTTGG

-300 PDQQSIYMADSGGS
+300 PDEQSIYMADSGGS

-413 VPMSNEPT
+413 VPMSDEPT
-421 GVAYDPALDLYYFT
+421 GVAYDPALDLYYFS
-435 DDGPKVVLR
+435 DDGPKVVFR

-461 SFAVSGFGDGDPEGI
+461 SFGVSGFGDGDPEGI

-506 HFDVAAFGVQDPET
+506 HFDVAAFGVEDPET

-533 SNRPSGPIIV
+533 SNRPSGPIVV

-609 TGTPDQD
+609 TGTPNQD
-616 PTITSDGGGAT
+616 PTITSAGGGAT

-632 PENQAAVTD
+632 PENQTAVTD

-646 PDSDPLTYSLAG
+646 PDSDPLTYSLEG
-658 GVDAS
+658 GADDS

-713 VTVTD
+713 VTVTNMD
-718 VVEAPNQDPTIT
+718 DT
-730 SDGGGATA
+730 S
-738 SESVPENQTAVTDV
+738 S
-752 DATDPDSDPLTYSFA
+752 
-767 GGADDSDFTI
+767 
-777 NQTSGVLSFTTPP
+777 
-790 DFEAPGDANTDNV
+790 
-803 YEVTVAVSDGQG
+803 
-815 GSDTQQISV
+815 
-824 TVTNVDEGGS
+824 
-834 SAFTFSLRDAATVG
+834 FTFSLRDAATVG
-848 GVSVANEDLV
+848 GVSVANEDIV

-893 LLSVDADRSNILP
+893 LLSVDTDRTNILP

-917 VRFDATS
+917 VRFDASS

-948 ADVDALELLSD
+948 ADVDALELLAD
-959 GRLVISTTGTV
+959 GRIVISTTGTV

-978 DEDLLAFTPDHRG
+978 DEDLLAFTPASLG
-991 HVRALFRRQRCWTRR
+991 QTTAGTFALYFD
-1006 EPRGRR
+1006 GSDVGL
-1012 RGERG
+1012 GENPEDVDAVSVDASG
-1017 RLRKALLVNRRHL
+1017 RL
-1030 RRSRFERGGRG
+1030 
-1041 RLRLQSD
+1041 
-1048 PARTDDR
+1048 
-1055 RHILV
+1055 
-1060 VSFLR
+1060 FLSTADTFAVPG
-1065 RLELRSRGERRL
+1065 LSGADEDVFVFNPTQLGPTT
-1077 RHRRALRAGCGNVV
+1077 AGTYLPSLFFDGSSSGLAANDVFGIDV
-1091 TG
+1091 P

>member
-1 MSLKKIAAVRRGLKL
+1 
-16 PGGAGVRSLRGLL
+16 LRGLL

-46 GRTGAGS
+46 GRAGAGS
-53 SGEASGSGLASPKAV
+53 SGEASRSGLARTEAV

-99 TSAPKQIAPPDTVI
+99 TSAPKQIAPPDTAI

-122 QNTDRVDSTKVAAS
+122 RNTDRVGSTKVAAS

-159 RRLFA
+159 RRLYA
-164 IQANT
+164 IQANA

-182 VGRFGLG
+182 VSRFGLG

-222 GFADADVSSVDLA
+222 GFADADVSSIDLA

-263 YELTTAG
+263 YELTTGG

-300 PDQQSIYMADSGGS
+300 PDEQSIYMADSGGS

-413 VPMSNEPT
+413 VPMSDEPT
-421 GVAYDPALDLYYFT
+421 GVAYDPALDLYYFS
-435 DDGPKVVLR
+435 DDGPKVVFR

-461 SFAVSGFGDGDPEGI
+461 SFGVSGFGDGDPEGI

-533 SNRPSGPIIV
+533 SNRPSGPIVV

-609 TGTPDQD
+609 TGTPNQD
-616 PTITSDGGGAT
+616 PTITSAGGGAT

-632 PENQAAVTD
+632 PENQTAVTD

-646 PDSDPLTYSLAG
+646 PDSDPLTYSLEG
-658 GVDAS
+658 GADDS

-713 VTVTD
+713 VTVTNMD
-718 VVEAPNQDPTIT
+718 DT
-730 SDGGGATA
+730 S
-738 SESVPENQTAVTDV
+738 S
-752 DATDPDSDPLTYSFA
+752 
-767 GGADDSDFTI
+767 
-777 NQTSGVLSFTTPP
+777 
-790 DFEAPGDANTDNV
+790 
-803 YEVTVAVSDGQG
+803 
-815 GSDTQQISV
+815 
-824 TVTNVDEGGS
+824 
-834 SAFTFSLRDAATVG
+834 FTFSLRDAATVG
-848 GVSVANEDLV
+848 GVSVANEDIV

-893 LLSVDADRSNILP
+893 LLSVDTDRTNILP

-917 VRFDATS
+917 VRFNASS

-948 ADVDALELLSD
+948 ADVDALELLAD
-959 GRLVISTTGTV
+959 GRIVISTTGTV

-978 DEDLLAFTPDHRG
+978 DEDLLAFTPASLG
-991 HVRALFRRQRCWTRR
+991 QTTAGTFALYFD
-1006 EPRGRR
+1006 GSDVGL
-1012 RGERG
+1012 GENPEDVDAVSVDASG
-1017 RLRKALLVNRRHL
+1017 RL
-1030 RRSRFERGGRG
+1030 
-1041 RLRLQSD
+1041 
-1048 PARTDDR
+1048 
-1055 RHILV
+1055 
-1060 VSFLR
+1060 FLSTADTFAVPG
-1065 RLELRSRGERRL
+1065 LSGADEDVFVFNPTQLGPTT
-1077 RHRRALRAGCGNVV
+1077 AGTYLPSLFFDGSSSGLAANDVFGIDV
-1091 TG
+1091 P

>member
-1 MSLKKIAAVRRGLKL
+1 VSLRKIAAVRPDRKL
-16 PGGAGVRSLRGLL
+16 SGGVRGLL
-29 VGSAILF
+29 VGSAILV

-46 GRTGAGS
+46 GRAGAGP
-53 SGEASGSGLASPKAV
+53 GGQASGSSLASPKAV
-68 VREVRTLESDRIGTT
+68 VREVRTLESDRIGTS
-83 SPVGLAFA
+83 SPMGLAFE
-91 SSNESFYL
+91 SKNKSFYL
-99 TSAPKQIAPPDTVI
+99 VQAPPQVATPDTTI

-122 QNTDRVDSTKVAAS
+122 PSTDRVGSSKVAAS

-164 IQANT
+164 IPANA
-169 DGSLDPTSLVRYD
+169 DGSLDPISLVRYD
-182 VGRFGLG
+182 VSRFGLG
-189 HPEGMAVDPAS
+189 HPAGMAVDPAS
-200 GAIFILDASGPRIAR
+200 GAIFVLDASGPRIAR

-222 GFADADVSSVDLA
+222 GFADADVSSIDLA

-250 SGHLHVHAEGGKL
+250 SGHLHVHAQGGKL
-263 YELTTAG
+263 YELTTGG

-294 GDLTDS
+294 GDLTDA
-300 PDQQSIYMADSGGS
+300 PDELSIYVADSGGS
-314 GQALGQIVELS
+314 RQALGQIVELS

-374 EVEETKG
+374 EVEETVG

-395 FGGNVLRTA
+395 FGGNVIRTA
-404 NVSKVQPTV
+404 NISKVQPTV

-421 GVAYDPALDLYYFT
+421 GVAYDPAQDLYYFS
-435 DDGPKVVLR
+435 DDGQKAVFR

-461 SFAVSGFGDGDPEGI
+461 SFGVNVFGDGDPEGI

-497 YTTTGSLVG
+497 YTTAGSLVG
-506 HFDVAAFGVQDPET
+506 HFDVASFGVQDPES
-520 VEFNPVSGTLFVL
+520 VEYNPVSGTLFVL
-533 SNRPSGPIIV
+533 SNRPSGPIVV
-543 ETSLNGTL
+543 ETSITGTL
-551 IQTINVAAA
+551 VQTINVAAA

-573 SDGSGDLHFYIAD
+573 SDGSGAFRFYIAD
-586 RGIDNDSHPEEN
+586 RGVDNNSNPNEN
-598 DGKIYELTAPQ
+598 DGKIYEMTAPQ
-609 TGTPDQD
+609 TGPPNQN
-616 PTITSDGGGAT
+616 PTITSDGGGAA

-632 PENQAAVTD
+632 PENQTAVTD

-658 GVDAS
+658 GADAS
-663 DFTINQTSGVLSFTT
+663 DFTINQTSGVLSFAT

-713 VTVTD
+713 VTVT
-718 VVEAPNQDPTIT
+718 
-730 SDGGGATA
+730 
-738 SESVPENQTAVTDV
+738 
-752 DATDPDSDPLTYSFA
+752 
-767 GGADDSDFTI
+767 
-777 NQTSGVLSFTTPP
+777 
-790 DFEAPGDANTDNV
+790 
-803 YEVTVAVSDGQG
+803 
-815 GSDTQQISV
+815 
-824 TVTNVDEGGS
+824 NVDDTSS
-834 SAFTFSLRDAATVG
+834 SAFTFSLRAAATVG
-848 GVSVANEDLV
+848 GVSVANEDIV

-878 AYRIDGFAWLDSDTL
+878 GYRIDAFAWLDSDSL
-893 LLSVDADRSNILP
+893 LLSVDADLANILP

-917 VRFDATS
+917 VRFDASS

-948 ADVDALELLSD
+948 ADVDAFELLSD
-959 GRLVISTTGTV
+959 GRIVISTTGTV
-970 SVSGVSAR
+970 SVSSPSAR
-978 DEDLLAFTPDHRG
+978 DEDLLAFTPSTLG
-991 HVRALFRRQRCWTRR
+991 QTTAGTFALYFDGSDVGLGDSP
-1006 EPRGRR
+1006 EDIDAVSVDAS
-1012 RGERG
+1012 G
-1017 RLRKALLVNRRHL
+1017 RLFLSTADVFAVPGLSGADEDVFVFNPTQLGPTTAGAYSPSL
-1030 RRSRFERGGRG
+1030 FFDGS
-1041 RLRLQSD
+1041 
-1048 PARTDDR
+1048 
-1055 RHILV
+1055 
-1060 VSFLR
+1060 SFGLAANDVF
-1065 RLELRSRGERRL
+1065 GID
-1077 RHRRALRAGCGNVV
+1077 VP
-1091 TG
+1091 

>member
-1 MSLKKIAAVRRGLKL
+1 
-16 PGGAGVRSLRGLL
+16 
-29 VGSAILF
+29 

-99 TSAPKQIAPPDTVI
+99 TSAPKQIAPPDTAI

-122 QNTDRVDSTKVAAS
+122 PSTDRVGSSKVAAR

-164 IQANT
+164 IPANA

-182 VGRFGLG
+182 VSRFGLG
-189 HPEGMAVDPAS
+189 HPAGMAVDPAS
-200 GAIFILDASGPRIAR
+200 GAIFVLDASGPRIAR

-222 GFADADVSSVDLA
+222 GFADADVSSIDLA

-250 SGHLHVHAEGGKL
+250 SGHLHVQAQGGKL
-263 YELTTAG
+263 YELTTGG

-294 GDLTDS
+294 GDLTDA
-300 PDQQSIYMADSGGS
+300 PDELSIYVADSGGS
-314 GQALGQIVELS
+314 RQALGQIVELS

-374 EVEETKG
+374 EVEETVG

-395 FGGNVLRTA
+395 FGGNVIRTA
-404 NVSKVQPTV
+404 NISKVQPTV
-413 VPMSNEPT
+413 VPMSDEPT
-421 GVAYDPALDLYYFT
+421 GVAYDPAQDLYYFS
-435 DDGPKVVLR
+435 DDGQKAVFR

-461 SFAVSGFGDGDPEGI
+461 SFGVNVFGDGDPEGI

-506 HFDVAAFGVQDPET
+506 HFDVASFGVQDPES
-520 VEFNPVSGTLFVL
+520 VEYNPVSGTLFVL
-533 SNRPSGPIIV
+533 SNRPSGPIVV
-543 ETSLNGTL
+543 ETSITGTL
-551 IQTINVAAA
+551 VQTINVAAA

-573 SDGSGDLHFYIAD
+573 SDGSGAFRFYIAD
-586 RGIDNDSHPEEN
+586 RGVDNNSNPNEN
-598 DGKIYELTAPQ
+598 DGKIYEMTAPQ
-609 TGTPDQD
+609 TGPPNQD

-632 PENQAAVTD
+632 PENQTAVTD

-646 PDSDPLTYSLAG
+646 PESDPLTYSLAG
-658 GVDAS
+658 GADAS
-663 DFTINQTSGVLSFTT
+663 AFTINQTSGVLSF
-678 PPDFEAPGDANTDN
+678 
-692 VYEVTV
+692 
-698 AVSDGRG
+698 
-705 GSDSQQIS
+705 
-713 VTVTD
+713 
-718 VVEAPNQDPTIT
+718 
-730 SDGGGATA
+730 ATA
-738 SESVPENQTAVTDV
+738 
-752 DATDPDSDPLTYSFA
+752 
-767 GGADDSDFTI
+767 
-777 NQTSGVLSFTTPP
+777 P

-815 GSDTQQISV
+815 GSDSQQISV
-824 TVTNVDEGGS
+824 TVTDVNDTSS

-848 GVSVANEDLV
+848 GVSVANEDIV

-865 FSLAFDGSDVGLA
+865 FSLAFDGSDVGLG

-893 LLSVDADRSNILP
+893 LLSVDADRSSILP

-917 VRFDATS
+917 VRFDASS

-959 GRLVISTTGTV
+959 GRIVISTTGTV

-978 DEDLLAFTPDHRG
+978 DEDLLAFTPTSLG
-991 HVRALFRRQRCWTRR
+991 QTTVGTFALYFD
-1006 EPRGRR
+1006 GSDVGL
-1012 RGERG
+1012 GENPEDIDAVSVDASG
-1017 RLRKALLVNRRHL
+1017 RL
-1030 RRSRFERGGRG
+1030 
-1041 RLRLQSD
+1041 
-1048 PARTDDR
+1048 
-1055 RHILV
+1055 
-1060 VSFLR
+1060 FLSTADTFAVPG
-1065 RLELRSRGERRL
+1065 LSGADEDVFVFNPTQLGPTT
-1077 RHRRALRAGCGNVV
+1077 AGTYSPSLFFDGSSSGLAANDVFGIDV
-1091 TG
+1091 P

>member
-1 MSLKKIAAVRRGLKL
+1 
-16 PGGAGVRSLRGLL
+16 LRGLL

-36 MCSALAGAAS
+36 MCSAFAGAAS
-46 GRTGAGS
+46 GRAGAGS
-53 SGEASGSGLASPKAV
+53 SGEASRSGLARTEAV

-99 TSAPKQIAPPDTVI
+99 TSAPKQIAPPDTAI

-122 QNTDRVDSTKVAAS
+122 RNTDRVGSTKVAAS

-159 RRLFA
+159 RRLYA
-164 IQANT
+164 IQANA

-182 VGRFGLG
+182 VSRFGLG

-222 GFADADVSSVDLA
+222 GFADADVSSIDLA

-263 YELTTAG
+263 YELTTGG

-300 PDQQSIYMADSGGS
+300 PDEQSIYMADSGGS

-413 VPMSNEPT
+413 VPMSDEPT
-421 GVAYDPALDLYYFT
+421 GVAYDPALDLYYFS
-435 DDGPKVVLR
+435 DDGPKVVFR

-461 SFAVSGFGDGDPEGI
+461 SFGVSGFGDGDPEGI

-533 SNRPSGPIIV
+533 SNRPSGPIVV

-573 SDGSGDLHFYIAD
+573 SDGSGELHFYIAD

-609 TGTPDQD
+609 TGTPNQH
-616 PTITSDGGGAT
+616 PMISSDGGGAT

-632 PENQAAVTD
+632 PENQTAVTD

-646 PDSDPLTYSLAG
+646 PDSDPLTYSLG
-658 GVDAS
+658 GGADDS

-713 VTVTD
+713 VTVTNMD
-718 VVEAPNQDPTIT
+718 DT
-730 SDGGGATA
+730 S
-738 SESVPENQTAVTDV
+738 S
-752 DATDPDSDPLTYSFA
+752 
-767 GGADDSDFTI
+767 
-777 NQTSGVLSFTTPP
+777 
-790 DFEAPGDANTDNV
+790 
-803 YEVTVAVSDGQG
+803 
-815 GSDTQQISV
+815 
-824 TVTNVDEGGS
+824 
-834 SAFTFSLRDAATVG
+834 FTFSLRDAATVG
-848 GVSVANEDLV
+848 GVSVANEDIV

-893 LLSVDADRSNILP
+893 LLSVDTDRTNILP

-917 VRFDATS
+917 VRFNASS

-948 ADVDALELLSD
+948 ADVDALELLAD
-959 GRLVISTTGTV
+959 GRIVISTTGTV

-978 DEDLLAFTPDHRG
+978 DEDLLAFTPASLG
-991 HVRALFRRQRCWTRR
+991 QTTAGTFALYFD
-1006 EPRGRR
+1006 GSDVGL
-1012 RGERG
+1012 GENPEDVDAVSVDASG
-1017 RLRKALLVNRRHL
+1017 RL
-1030 RRSRFERGGRG
+1030 
-1041 RLRLQSD
+1041 
-1048 PARTDDR
+1048 
-1055 RHILV
+1055 
-1060 VSFLR
+1060 FLSTADTFAVPG
-1065 RLELRSRGERRL
+1065 LSGADEDVFVFNPTQLGPTT
-1077 RHRRALRAGCGNVV
+1077 AGTYLPSLFFDGSSSGLAANDVFGIDV
-1091 TG
+1091 P

>member
-1 MSLKKIAAVRRGLKL
+1 MSLKKIAAVRRGRKL

-99 TSAPKQIAPPDTVI
+99 TSAPKQIAPPDTAI

-122 QNTDRVDSTKVAAS
+122 RNTDRVGSTKVAAS

-164 IQANT
+164 IQADA

-182 VGRFGLG
+182 VSRFGLG

-222 GFADADVSSVDLA
+222 GFADADVSSIDLA

-263 YELTTAG
+263 YELTTGG

-404 NVSKVQPTV
+404 NISKVQPTV
-413 VPMSNEPT
+413 VPMSDEPT
-421 GVAYDPALDLYYFT
+421 GVAYDPALDLYYFS
-435 DDGPKVVLR
+435 DDGPKVVFR

-461 SFAVSGFGDGDPEGI
+461 SFGVSGFGDGDPEGI

-543 ETSLNGTL
+543 ETSLNGAL

-632 PENQAAVTD
+632 PENQTAVTD

-752 DATDPDSDPLTYSFA
+752 DATDPDSDPLTYSLA
-767 GGADDSDFTI
+767 GGVDASDFTI

-803 YEVTVAVSDGQG
+803 YEVTVAVSDGRGGSDSQQISVTVTDVVEAPNQDPTITSDGGGATASKSVPENQTAVTDVDATDPDNDPLTYSLAGGVDDSDFTINQTSGILSFATAPDFEAPGDANTDNVYEVTVAVSDGQG
-815 GSDTQQISV
+815 GSDSQQISV
-824 TVTNVDEGGS
+824 TVTNVNDTSLFGVHVLT
-834 SAFTFSLRDAATVG
+834 ARRRDRRRSLRC
-848 GVSVANEDLV
+848 E
-858 SYDGAGH
+858 
-865 FSLAFDGSDVGLA
+865 
-878 AYRIDGFAWLDSDTL
+878 
-893 LLSVDADRSNILP
+893 
-906 GMTGPIDDSDV
+906 
-917 VRFDATS
+917 
-924 LGATTAGTFSM
+924 
-935 YFDGSDVGLTQSA
+935 
-948 ADVDALELLSD
+948 
-959 GRLVISTTGTV
+959 
-970 SVSGVSAR
+970 
-978 DEDLLAFTPDHRG
+978 RG
-991 HVRALFRRQRCWTRR
+991 HRLL
-1006 EPRGRR
+1006 RR
-1012 RGERG
+1012 RRPFLTG
-1017 RLRKALLVNRRHL
+1017 
-1030 RRSRFERGGRG
+1030 
-1041 RLRLQSD
+1041 
-1048 PARTDDR
+1048 
-1055 RHILV
+1055 
-1060 VSFLR
+1060 LR
-1065 RLELRSRGERRL
+1065 RLGRRTGGLPHRWLRVARLGHAAPLRRRRPKQHLARNDGANRRL
-1077 RHRRALRAGCGNVV
+1077 
-1091 TG
+1091 

>member
-1 MSLKKIAAVRRGLKL
+1 VSLKKIAAVRRGRKL

-29 VGSAILF
+29 VGSAVLVT
-36 MCSALAGAAS
+36 CSSLAGAAS
-46 GRTGAGS
+46 GRAGGS
-53 SGEASGSGLASPKAV
+53 PSGEASGSALASPKAV
-68 VREVRTLESDRIGTT
+68 VREVQTIESDRIGTS
-83 SPVGLAFA
+83 SPMGLAFA
-91 SSNESFYL
+91 SSGKSFYVV
-99 TSAPKQIAPPDTVI
+99 QAPPQVATPDTTV

-122 QNTDRVDSTKVAAS
+122 PDTDRVGSTKVAAS
-136 VRNRINIAFDDVR
+136 VRDPINIAYDDFR
-149 DRLLLLREDG
+149 DRLLLLRADG

-164 IQANT
+164 IQTNA
-169 DGSLDPTSLVRYD
+169 DGSLDRTTLVHYD
-182 VGRFGLG
+182 VSRFGLG
-189 HPEGMAVDPAS
+189 DPEGMAVDPAS
-200 GAIFILDASGPRIAR
+200 GTIFVLDGSGPRIVR

-222 GFADADVSSVDLA
+222 GFADAAVSSIDLG
-235 PSGATNVRGIAFDPS
+235 PSGAANVRGIAFDPS
-250 SGHLHVHAEGGKL
+250 SGHLHVDAQGEKL
-263 YELTTAG
+263 YELTTG
-270 QTVAVRDLSGITLG
+270 GETVAVRDLSGITLG

-294 GDLTDS
+294 GDLTDA
-300 PDQQSIYMADSGGS
+300 PGEQSIYMADSGGS
-314 GQALGQIVELS
+314 SQTLGQIVELS

-413 VPMSNEPT
+413 VPMSDEPT
-421 GVAYDPALDLYYFT
+421 GVAYDPALDLYYFS
-435 DDGPKVVLR
+435 DDGPKVVFR
-444 LNPGADDV
+444 LNPGADDL

-461 SFAVSGFGDGDPEGI
+461 SFGVSGFGNGDPEGI

-573 SDGSGDLHFYIAD
+573 SNGSGAFRFYIAD
-586 RGIDNDSHPEEN
+586 RGIDNDSHPDEN

-609 TGTPDQD
+609 TGTPNQA

-632 PENQAAVTD
+632 SENQTAVTD

-658 GVDAS
+658 GV
-663 DFTINQTSGVLSFTT
+663 
-678 PPDFEAPGDANTDN
+678 
-692 VYEVTV
+692 
-698 AVSDGRG
+698 
-705 GSDSQQIS
+705 
-713 VTVTD
+713 
-718 VVEAPNQDPTIT
+718 
-730 SDGGGATA
+730 
-738 SESVPENQTAVTDV
+738 
-752 DATDPDSDPLTYSFA
+752 
-767 GGADDSDFTI
+767 DDSDFTI

-803 YEVTVAVSDGQG
+803 YEVMVAVSDSRG
-815 GSDTQQISV
+815 GSDSQQISV
-824 TVTNVDEGGS
+824 TVTDVDEGGS

-848 GVSVANEDLV
+848 GVSVANEDIV

-865 FSLAFDGSDVGLA
+865 FSLAFDGSDVGLG

-893 LLSVDADRSNILP
+893 LLSVDADRTNILP

-917 VRFDATS
+917 ARFDASS
-924 LGATTAGTFSM
+924 LGATTAGTFSI

-959 GRLVISTTGTV
+959 GRIVISTTGTV

-978 DEDLLAFTPDHRG
+978 DEDLLAFTPTSLG
-991 HVRALFRRQRCWTRR
+991 QTTVGTFALYFD
-1006 EPRGRR
+1006 GSDVGL
-1012 RGERG
+1012 GESPEDVDAVSVDASG
-1017 RLRKALLVNRRHL
+1017 RLFLSTADTFAVPGLSGADEDVFVFNPTELGSTTAGTYSPSL
-1030 RRSRFERGGRG
+1030 FFDGS
-1041 RLRLQSD
+1041 
-1048 PARTDDR
+1048 
-1055 RHILV
+1055 
-1060 VSFLR
+1060 SFGLAANDVF
-1065 RLELRSRGERRL
+1065 GID
-1077 RHRRALRAGCGNVV
+1077 VP
-1091 TG
+1091 

>member
-1 MSLKKIAAVRRGLKL
+1 MSLRKIAAVRPGRKL
-16 PGGAGVRSLRGLL
+16 SGGVRGLL
-29 VGSAILF
+29 VGSAILV

-46 GRTGAGS
+46 GRAGAGP
-53 SGEASGSGLASPKAV
+53 GGQASGSGLASPTAV

-83 SPVGLAFA
+83 SPMGLAFE
-91 SSNESFYL
+91 SKNKSFYL
-99 TSAPKQIAPPDTVI
+99 VQAPPQVATPDTTI

-122 QNTDRVDSTKVAAS
+122 PNTDRVGSSKVAAS

-164 IQANT
+164 IPANA

-182 VGRFGLG
+182 VSRFGLG
-189 HPEGMAVDPAS
+189 HPAGMAVDPAS
-200 GAIFILDASGPRIAR
+200 GAIFVLDASGPRIAR

-222 GFADADVSSVDLA
+222 GFADADVSSIDLA

-250 SGHLHVHAEGGKL
+250 SGHLHVHAQGGKL
-263 YELTTAG
+263 YELTTG
-270 QTVAVRDLSGITLG
+270 GETVAVRDLSGITLG

-294 GDLTDS
+294 GDLTDA
-300 PDQQSIYMADSGGS
+300 PDELSIYVADSGGS
-314 GQALGQIVELS
+314 RQALGQIVELS

-374 EVEETKG
+374 EVEETVG

-395 FGGNVLRTA
+395 FGGNVIRTA
-404 NVSKVQPTV
+404 NISKVQPTV

-421 GVAYDPALDLYYFT
+421 GVAYDPAQDLYYFS
-435 DDGPKVVLR
+435 DDGQKAVFR

-461 SFAVSGFGDGDPEGI
+461 SFGVNVFGDGDPEGI

-506 HFDVAAFGVQDPET
+506 HFDVASFGVQDPES
-520 VEFNPVSGTLFVL
+520 VEYNPVSGTLFVL
-533 SNRPSGPIIV
+533 SNRPSGPIVV
-543 ETSLNGTL
+543 ETSITGTL
-551 IQTINVAAA
+551 VQTINVAAA

-573 SDGSGDLHFYIAD
+573 SDGSGAFRFYIAD
-586 RGIDNDSHPEEN
+586 RGVDNNSNPNEN
-598 DGKIYELTAPQ
+598 DGKIYEMTAPQ
-609 TGTPDQD
+609 TGPPNQD

-632 PENQAAVTD
+632 PENQTAVTD

-658 GVDAS
+658 GADAS
-663 DFTINQTSGVLSFTT
+663 DFTINQTSGVLSFAT

-713 VTVTD
+713 VTVT
-718 VVEAPNQDPTIT
+718 
-730 SDGGGATA
+730 
-738 SESVPENQTAVTDV
+738 
-752 DATDPDSDPLTYSFA
+752 
-767 GGADDSDFTI
+767 
-777 NQTSGVLSFTTPP
+777 
-790 DFEAPGDANTDNV
+790 
-803 YEVTVAVSDGQG
+803 
-815 GSDTQQISV
+815 
-824 TVTNVDEGGS
+824 NVDDTSS
-834 SAFTFSLRDAATVG
+834 SAFTFSLRAAATVG
-848 GVSVANEDLV
+848 GVSVANEDIV

-878 AYRIDGFAWLDSDTL
+878 GYRIDAFAWLDSDSL
-893 LLSVDADRSNILP
+893 LLSVDADLANILP

-917 VRFDATS
+917 VRFDASS

-948 ADVDALELLSD
+948 ADVDAFELLSD
-959 GRLVISTTGTV
+959 GRIVISTTGTV
-970 SVSGVSAR
+970 SVSSPSAR
-978 DEDLLAFTPDHRG
+978 DEDLLAFTPSTLG
-991 HVRALFRRQRCWTRR
+991 QTTAGTFALYFDGSDVGLGDSP
-1006 EPRGRR
+1006 EDIDAVSVDAS
-1012 RGERG
+1012 G
-1017 RLRKALLVNRRHL
+1017 RLFLSTADVFAVPGLSGADEDVFVFNPTQLGPTTAGAYSPSL
-1030 RRSRFERGGRG
+1030 FFDGS
-1041 RLRLQSD
+1041 
-1048 PARTDDR
+1048 
-1055 RHILV
+1055 
-1060 VSFLR
+1060 SFGLAANDVF
-1065 RLELRSRGERRL
+1065 GID
-1077 RHRRALRAGCGNVV
+1077 VP
-1091 TG
+1091 

>member
-1 MSLKKIAAVRRGLKL
+1 
-16 PGGAGVRSLRGLL
+16 
-29 VGSAILF
+29 

-46 GRTGAGS
+46 GRAGAGS
-53 SGEASGSGLASPKAV
+53 SGEASRSGLARTEAV

-99 TSAPKQIAPPDTVI
+99 TSAPKQIAPPDTAI

-122 QNTDRVDSTKVAAS
+122 RNTDRVGSTKVAAS

-159 RRLFA
+159 RRLYA
-164 IQANT
+164 IQANA

-182 VGRFGLG
+182 VSRFGLG

-200 GAIFILDASGPRIAR
+200 GAIFILDASGQRIAR

-222 GFADADVSSVDLA
+222 GFADADVSSIDLA

-263 YELTTAG
+263 YELTTGG

-300 PDQQSIYMADSGGS
+300 PDEQSIYMADSGGS

-413 VPMSNEPT
+413 VPMSDEPT
-421 GVAYDPALDLYYFT
+421 GVAYDPALDLYYFS
-435 DDGPKVVLR
+435 DDGPKVVFR

-461 SFAVSGFGDGDPEGI
+461 SFGVSGFGDGDPEGI

-533 SNRPSGPIIV
+533 SNRPSGPIVV

-609 TGTPDQD
+609 TGTPNQD
-616 PTITSDGGGAT
+616 PTITSAGGGAT

-632 PENQAAVTD
+632 PENQTAVTD

-646 PDSDPLTYSLAG
+646 PDSDPLTYSLEG
-658 GVDAS
+658 GADDS

-713 VTVTD
+713 VTVTNMD
-718 VVEAPNQDPTIT
+718 DT
-730 SDGGGATA
+730 S
-738 SESVPENQTAVTDV
+738 S
-752 DATDPDSDPLTYSFA
+752 
-767 GGADDSDFTI
+767 
-777 NQTSGVLSFTTPP
+777 
-790 DFEAPGDANTDNV
+790 
-803 YEVTVAVSDGQG
+803 
-815 GSDTQQISV
+815 
-824 TVTNVDEGGS
+824 
-834 SAFTFSLRDAATVG
+834 FTFSLRDAATVG
-848 GVSVANEDLV
+848 GVSVANEDIV

-893 LLSVDADRSNILP
+893 LLSVDTDRTNILP

-917 VRFDATS
+917 VRFNASS

-948 ADVDALELLSD
+948 ADVDALELLAD
-959 GRLVISTTGTV
+959 GRIVISTTGTV

-978 DEDLLAFTPDHRG
+978 DEDLLAFTPASLG
-991 HVRALFRRQRCWTRR
+991 QTTAGTFALYFD
-1006 EPRGRR
+1006 GSDVGL
-1012 RGERG
+1012 GENPEDVDAVSVDASG
-1017 RLRKALLVNRRHL
+1017 RL
-1030 RRSRFERGGRG
+1030 
-1041 RLRLQSD
+1041 
-1048 PARTDDR
+1048 
-1055 RHILV
+1055 
-1060 VSFLR
+1060 FLSTADTFAVPG
-1065 RLELRSRGERRL
+1065 LSGADEDVFVFNPTQLGPTT
-1077 RHRRALRAGCGNVV
+1077 AGTYLPSLFFDGSSSGLAANDVFGIDV
-1091 TG
+1091 P

>member
-1 MSLKKIAAVRRGLKL
+1 
-16 PGGAGVRSLRGLL
+16 
-29 VGSAILF
+29 

-46 GRTGAGS
+46 GRAGAGS
-53 SGEASGSGLASPKAV
+53 SGDAGGSSLASPNAV

-83 SPVGLAFA
+83 SPVGLAYA

-99 TSAPKQIAPPDTVI
+99 TSAPKQIAPPDTAI

-122 QNTDRVDSTKVAAS
+122 RNTDRVGSTKVAAS
-136 VRNRINIAFDDVR
+136 VRNRINIAFDDFR
-149 DRLLLLREDG
+149 DRLLLLRADG

-164 IQANT
+164 IQTNV
-169 DGSLDPTSLVRYD
+169 DGSLDRTTLVHYD
-182 VGRFGLG
+182 LSRFGLG
-189 HPEGMAVDPAS
+189 DPEGMAVDPAS
-200 GAIFILDASGPRIAR
+200 GTIFVLDGSGPRIVR

-222 GFADADVSSVDLA
+222 GFADAAVSSIDLG
-235 PSGATNVRGIAFDPS
+235 PSGAANVRGIAFDPS
-250 SGHLHVHAEGGKL
+250 SGHLHIDAQGGKL
-263 YELTTAG
+263 YELTTSG
-270 QTVAVRDLSGITLG
+270 ETVAVRDLSGITLG
-284 TPQAMVFAPS
+284 TSQAMVFAPS

-300 PDQQSIYMADSGGS
+300 PDELSIYIADSGGS

-374 EVEETKG
+374 EVEETVG

-395 FGGNVLRTA
+395 FGGSVLRTA
-404 NVSKVQPTV
+404 NISKVQPTV

-421 GVAYDPALDLYYFT
+421 GVAYDPAQDLYYFT
-435 DDGPKVVLR
+435 DDGQKAVFR

-452 VGTADDSWN
+452 VGTVDDSWN
-461 SFAVSGFGDGDPEGI
+461 SFGVNVFGNGDPEGI
-476 AYDTAHDRIFVA
+476 AYDTAHNCIFVA

-497 YTTTGSLVG
+497 YTTTGSLIG
-506 HFDVAAFGVQDPET
+506 HFDVGAFGVQDPES
-520 VEFNPVSGTLFVL
+520 VEYNPISGTLFVL
-533 SNRPSGPIIV
+533 SNRASGPIVV
-543 ETSLNGTL
+543 ETSLDGTL

-573 SDGSGDLHFYIAD
+573 SDGSGAFRFYVAD
-586 RGIDNDSHPEEN
+586 RGVDNNSDPNEV
-598 DGKIYELTAPQ
+598 DGKIYEMTAPQ
-609 TGTPDQD
+609 T
-616 PTITSDGGGAT
+616 
-627 ASKSV
+627 V
-632 PENQAAVTD
+632 P
-641 VDATD
+641 
-646 PDSDPLTYSLAG
+646 
-658 GVDAS
+658 
-663 DFTINQTSGVLSFTT
+663 
-678 PPDFEAPGDANTDN
+678 
-692 VYEVTV
+692 
-698 AVSDGRG
+698 
-705 GSDSQQIS
+705 
-713 VTVTD
+713 
-718 VVEAPNQDPTIT
+718 PNQDPTIT

-752 DATDPDSDPLTYSFA
+752 DATDPDSDPLTYSLA
-767 GGADDSDFTI
+767 GGADASDFTI
-777 NQTSGVLSFTTPP
+777 NQTSGVLSFATAP

-815 GSDTQQISV
+815 GSDSQQISV
-824 TVTNVDEGGS
+824 TVTDVNDTSS

-848 GVSVANEDLV
+848 GVSVANEDIV

-865 FSLAFDGSDVGLA
+865 FSLAFDGSDVGVA

-917 VRFDATS
+917 VRFDASS

-959 GRLVISTTGTV
+959 GRIVISTTGTV

-978 DEDLLAFTPDHRG
+978 DEDLLAFTPTSLG
-991 HVRALFRRQRCWTRR
+991 QTTAGTFALYFD
-1006 EPRGRR
+1006 GSDVGL
-1012 RGERG
+1012 GENPEDIDAVSVDSSG
-1017 RLRKALLVNRRHL
+1017 RL
-1030 RRSRFERGGRG
+1030 
-1041 RLRLQSD
+1041 
-1048 PARTDDR
+1048 
-1055 RHILV
+1055 
-1060 VSFLR
+1060 FLSTADTFAVPS
-1065 RLELRSRGERRL
+1065 LSGADEDVFVFNPTQLG
-1077 RHRRALRAGCGNVV
+1077 ATTAGTYSPSLFFDGSSSGLAANDVFGIDV
-1091 TG
+1091 P

>member
-1 MSLKKIAAVRRGLKL
+1 VSLKKIAAVRRGRKL

-29 VGSAILF
+29 VGSAVLVT
-36 MCSALAGAAS
+36 CSSLAGAAS
-46 GRTGAGS
+46 GRAGGS
-53 SGEASGSGLASPKAV
+53 PSGEASGSALASPKAV
-68 VREVRTLESDRIGTT
+68 VREVQTIESDRIGTS
-83 SPVGLAFA
+83 SPMGLAFA
-91 SSNESFYL
+91 SSGKSFYVV
-99 TSAPKQIAPPDTVI
+99 QAPPQVATPDTTV

-122 QNTDRVDSTKVAAS
+122 PDTDRVGSTKVAAS
-136 VRNRINIAFDDVR
+136 VRDPINIAYDDFR
-149 DRLLLLREDG
+149 DRLLLLRADG

-164 IQANT
+164 IQTNA
-169 DGSLDPTSLVRYD
+169 DGSLDRTTLVHYD
-182 VGRFGLG
+182 VSRFGLG
-189 HPEGMAVDPAS
+189 DPEGMAVDPAS
-200 GAIFILDASGPRIAR
+200 GTIFVLDGSGPRIVR

-222 GFADADVSSVDLA
+222 GFADAAVSSIDLG
-235 PSGATNVRGIAFDPS
+235 PSGAANVRGIAFDPS
-250 SGHLHVHAEGGKL
+250 SGHLHVDAQGEKL
-263 YELTTAG
+263 YELTTG
-270 QTVAVRDLSGITLG
+270 GETVAVRDLSGITLG

-294 GDLTDS
+294 GDLTDA
-300 PDQQSIYMADSGGS
+300 PGEQSIYMADSGGS
-314 GQALGQIVELS
+314 SQTLGQIVELS

-413 VPMSNEPT
+413 VPMSDEPT
-421 GVAYDPALDLYYFT
+421 GVAYDPALDLYYFS
-435 DDGPKVVLR
+435 DDGPKVVFR

-461 SFAVSGFGDGDPEGI
+461 SFGVSGFGNGDPEGI

-573 SDGSGDLHFYIAD
+573 SNGSGAFRFYIAD
-586 RGIDNDSHPEEN
+586 RGIDNDSHPDEN

-609 TGTPDQD
+609 TGTPNQA

-632 PENQAAVTD
+632 SENQTAVTD

-658 GVDAS
+658 GVDDS
-663 DFTINQTSGVLSFTT
+663 DFTINPTSGVLSFTT

-692 VYEVTV
+692 VYEVMV
-698 AVSDGRG
+698 AVSDSRG

-718 VVEAPNQDPTIT
+718 
-730 SDGGGATA
+730 
-738 SESVPENQTAVTDV
+738 
-752 DATDPDSDPLTYSFA
+752 
-767 GGADDSDFTI
+767 
-777 NQTSGVLSFTTPP
+777 
-790 DFEAPGDANTDNV
+790 
-803 YEVTVAVSDGQG
+803 
-815 GSDTQQISV
+815 
-824 TVTNVDEGGS
+824 VDEGGS

-848 GVSVANEDLV
+848 GVSVANEDIV

-865 FSLAFDGSDVGLA
+865 FSLAFDGSDVGLG

-893 LLSVDADRSNILP
+893 LLSVDADRTNILP

-917 VRFDATS
+917 VRFDASS
-924 LGATTAGTFSM
+924 LGATTAGTFSI

-959 GRLVISTTGTV
+959 GRIVISTTGTV

-978 DEDLLAFTPDHRG
+978 DEDLLAFTPTSLG
-991 HVRALFRRQRCWTRR
+991 QTTVGTFALYFD
-1006 EPRGRR
+1006 GSDVGL
-1012 RGERG
+1012 GESPEDVDAVSVDASG
-1017 RLRKALLVNRRHL
+1017 RLFLSTADTFAVPGLSGADEDVFVFNPTELGSTTAGTYSPSL
-1030 RRSRFERGGRG
+1030 FFDGS
-1041 RLRLQSD
+1041 
-1048 PARTDDR
+1048 
-1055 RHILV
+1055 
-1060 VSFLR
+1060 SFGLAANDVF
-1065 RLELRSRGERRL
+1065 GID
-1077 RHRRALRAGCGNVV
+1077 VP
-1091 TG
+1091 